1 MGLTN
6 SMTRLP
12 GFARLLAAVIRT
24 VAPGVS
30 FTTVALFTQGNVGP
44 HRDIN
49 NIPNSNVLYPIC
61 LPKPGMYV
69 WSQLQMGD
77 QLSGPVEVR
86 AVPGGELQ
94 AGQVR
99 WLREREPLQL
109 NAKSWH
115 SAQVLG
121 QSRVLLLVSYSLL
134 AINKTTAEHKATLS
148 EFGFVLPGPSATQL
162 CLAISE
168 DDADDAHQGGEGG
181 MLEEGA
187 RHVEARH
194 PPISKTWNHDSA
206 FEARHPPISKTW
218 NHDSAFEAR
227 HPPISK
233 TWNHDSAFE
242 ARHPPISKTWNH
254 DSAFEA
260 RHAPISKTW
269 NHDSAFEARH
279 PPISK
284 TWFRVQACACMD
296 RGCMEC
302 MPFFAV
308 SPEGE
313 YVAADML
320 KPGERLC
327 ALDGGRLVE
336 APTWVVD
343 GSAETAQAVQ
353 GHDVSAG
360 PDWFDRV
367 FGVGELGCL
376 LRPLSCVDT
385 CDVESR
391 MIASEL
397 PLRAPSDDCLDS
409 GHVLVD
415 ADLCQRGL
423 KALLS
428 REARQLKGEL
438 SGGENSTDA
447 AETAQL
453 MTSVTE
459 VMQQIEQELTWLR
472 ACKLEGQMIPS
483 TSDADENA
491 CELPQFLQ
499 TRTFTNEEVMAEWM
513 KIGKGLHKPS

>member
-1 MGLTN
+1 
-6 SMTRLP
+6 
-12 GFARLLAAVIRT
+12 
-24 VAPGVS
+24 
-30 FTTVALFTQGNVGP
+30 
-44 HRDIN
+44 
-49 NIPNSNVLYPIC
+49 
-61 LPKPGMYV
+61 MYV

-148 EFGFVLPGPSATQL
+148 EFGFVLPGPSANQL

-187 RHVEARH
+187 RHVQARH
-194 PPISKTWNHDSA
+194 PPISKTWSHDSA

-242 ARHPPISKTWNH
+242 ARRPPISKTGSH

-260 RHAPISKTW
+260 GVGSLSDVESEADAARSGLFGDLDSKFGGAGDVCSLCVVPE
-269 NHDSAFEARH
+269 NKIPKPNEHEKSQNQNKYHKAQKPHKKEG
-279 PPISK
+279 
-284 TWFRVQACACMD
+284 FRVQACACMD
-296 RGCMEC
+296 RGCVEC
-302 MPFFAV
+302 MPFFAA

-327 ALDGGRLVE
+327 ALDGGRLVDLE
-336 APTWVVD
+336 LASWDACFARCLVLI
-343 GSAETAQAVQ
+343 
-353 GHDVSAG
+353 
-360 PDWFDRV
+360 RV
-367 FGVGELGCL
+367 MLKVG
-376 LRPLSCVDT
+376 
-385 CDVESR
+385 
-391 MIASEL
+391 
-397 PLRAPSDDCLDS
+397 
-409 GHVLVD
+409 
-415 ADLCQRGL
+415 
-423 KALLS
+423 
-428 REARQLKGEL
+428 
-438 SGGENSTDA
+438 
-447 AETAQL
+447 
-453 MTSVTE
+453 
-459 VMQQIEQELTWLR
+459 
-472 ACKLEGQMIPS
+472 
-483 TSDADENA
+483 
-491 CELPQFLQ
+491 
-499 TRTFTNEEVMAEWM
+499 
-513 KIGKGLHKPS
+513 